1 MSWTFVTE
9 DIKGKALGEV
19 RNATDRTLSIG
30 INRPATSGFTIRP
43 DNELMGSLFNED
55 TLLKVYEDNI
65 LRFRGNV
72 TSSEFA
78 TSDDGASSIRVNA
91 ADPAWKLT
99 KRLLGLSSTGTT
111 YTGEK
116 AKSARKM
123 INELNTDAAT
133 YPTNPHTGIKL
144 LAEAAYVS
152 GSGTYVA
159 GPYAAALSC
168 INDLA
173 HNLTG
178 FDWYMKPIEG
188 EFFGGGWVG
197 PLVAQF
203 EATNAFGVK
212 SSAVFEHGFG
222 THNVNSQ
229 NFTRDLSDMCNMAFH
244 LPDDGF
250 TEGGTVKN
258 YFDNPTQTA
267 RGRYEQVADAF
278 GLTDE
283 ALRKA
288 WLEEFIRVKKNPRQ
302 VVTMTLDTDD
312 GTGRVPK
319 LGTDYWLG
327 DMVQARAVVEGT
339 TLYNGQVRVYGVNIA
354 VNEAGTGIVTPV
366 LVDEEGEAL

>member
-1 MSWTFVTE
+1 MWTFVLE
-9 DIKGKALGEV
+9 DIKGKAINEV
-19 RNATDRTLSIG
+19 RNATDRNLSIG
-30 INRPATSGFTIRP
+30 LNRPATSSFTIRP
-43 DNELMGSLFNED
+43 DNELMGPLFNED
-55 TLLKVYEDNI
+55 TLLKVYEDAN

-78 TSDDGASSIRVNA
+78 TSEGESASIRVNA

-99 KRLLGLSSTGTT
+99 KRLLGLSSGGTT
-111 YTGEK
+111 YSGEK
-116 AKSARKM
+116 AKIARKM

-144 LAEAAYVS
+144 LAESAYTS
-152 GSGTYVA
+152 GSGTYIA
-159 GPYAAALSC
+159 GPYAPALSC

-203 EATNAFGVK
+203 EANNAFGKDGGV
-212 SSAVFEHGFG
+212 VFEHGFG
-222 THNVNSQ
+222 THNVRSQ
-229 NFTRDLSDMCNMAFH
+229 NYTRDLSDLCNEAFH

-250 TEGGTVKN
+250 SEGGVVKN
-258 YFDNPTQTA
+258 YFDLTTMGV

-283 ALRKA
+283 GLRKA

-327 DMVQARAVVEGT
+327 DMVTARAVVQGT
-339 TLYNGQVRVYGVNIA
+339 TLYNGKVRVYGVNVA
-354 VNEAGTGIVTPV
+354 VDENGVGQVTPV
-366 LVDEEGEAL
+366 LLDEEGEAL